1 MNYSDLSKAQKRAV
15 DYYIELDP
23 SLKSANVIS
32 RTKVEEL
39 FFKCREIHGKFGY
52 PNWIVKG
59 EKVSRGV
66 YMWPGPES
74 VHTAGQTPVVDLSAI
89 KKVNKD
95 EFEKEFF
102 QEMAESGII

>member
-1 MNYSDLSKAQKRAV
+1 MNYSELSKAQKRAV
-15 DYYIELDP
+15 DFYVELEP
-23 SLKSANVIS
+23 SL
-32 RTKVEEL
+32 RTATCINRQTVEEL

-59 EKVSRGV
+59 EKVARGL
-66 YMWPGPES
+66 YAWPGPES
-74 VHTAGQTPVVDLSAI
+74 VQTAQTPVINLRSI
-89 KKVNKD
+89 KAPQND

>member
-15 DYYIELDP
+15 DYYVELDP

-59 EKVSRGV
+59 TKVARGL
-66 YMWPGPES
+66 YAWPGPET
-74 VHTAGQTPVVDLSAI
+74 VATNQTPVVDLRAI
-89 KKVNKD
+89 KKVEQD

>member
-1 MNYSDLSKAQKRAV
+1 MNYSNLTKAQKRAV
-15 DYYIELDP
+15 DYYVELDP
-23 SLKSANVIS
+23 SLKTATTIS

-39 FFKCREIHGKFGY
+39 FFKCREVHGKFGY

-66 YMWPGPES
+66 YAWPAPEAS
-74 VHTAGQTPVVDLSAI
+74 VVPEKKKVIDLSSI
-89 KKVNKD
+89 KKVEQD

-102 QEMAESGII
+102 QEMSESGII

>member
-15 DYYIELDP
+15 DFYVELDP
-23 SLKSANVIS
+23 SLKTATTIS

-59 EKVSRGV
+59 QKVSRGV
-66 YMWPGPES
+66 YVWPAPEA
-74 VHTAGQTPVVDLSAI
+74 TAQATKKPVIDLSSI
-89 KKVNKD
+89 KKVEQD

-102 QEMAESGII
+102 QEMSESGII

>member
-1 MNYSDLSKAQKRAV
+1 MNYSELSKVQKRAV

-23 SLKSANVIS
+23 SL
-32 RTKVEEL
+32 RTAQTIGRQKVEEL

-52 PNWIVKG
+52 PSWIQKG
-59 EKVSRGV
+59 EKIARGL
-66 YMWPGPES
+66 YAWPGPDA
-74 VHTAGQTPVVDLSAI
+74 TPTTQTPVVNLRSI
-89 KKVNKD
+89 KTQEND